1 MFYFAVQTNVV
12 KLLIIED
19 ELALKESLIEYLSA
33 SGYLCESASHF
44 NEAVEKIE
52 LYEYDCIVLDIMLP
66 GGSGLQILQYLKD
79 NKKADGVII
88 ISAKDSLEDKI
99 KGIELGADDYLTKPF
114 HLSELSVRIAA
125 IIRRKQFGGQSILQ
139 HAFFSIDTIAKVV
152 KVNNAALD
160 LTQKEYQL
168 LLFFIINKNR
178 VLSKNAIAQHLW
190 GDDMD
195 YTENYDFLYTHIKNV
210 RKKIMT
216 AGGEDCIKSMYRE
229 GYKMILP

>member
-1 MFYFAVQTNVV
+1 L

-19 ELALKESLIEYLSA
+19 ELALKESLIDYLSA
-33 SGYLCESASHF
+33 SGYLCESATHF

-52 LYEYDCIVLDIMLP
+52 LFDYDCIVLDIMLP

-79 NKKADGVII
+79 NKKTDGVII
-88 ISAKDSLEDKI
+88 VSAKNALEDKI
-99 KGIELGADDYLTKPF
+99 NGIALGADDYLTKPF

-125 IIRRKQFGGQSILQ
+125 IIRRKQFNGQSVLQ
-139 HAFFSIDTIAKVV
+139 HDFFSIDTIAKSV
-152 KVNNAALD
+152 KVNNQLLD

-195 YTENYDFLYTHIKNV
+195 YADNYDFLYTHIKNL
-210 RKKIMT
+210 RKKIIT
-216 AGGEDCIKSMYRE
+216 VGGDDCIKSMYRE
-229 GYKMILP
+229 GYKMMLS